1 MYKKKRTEIKNVQNE
16 YSMLIHQYEQDISA
30 SLFVVDS
37 YTKTWIISIST
48 DRSGVTGTQIAGQ
61 DLYQP

>member
-1 MYKKKRTEIKNVQNE
+1 
-16 YSMLIHQYEQDISA
+16 MLIHQYEQDISA

-48 DRSGVTGTQIAGQ
+48 DRPGVTGTQIAGK
-61 DLYQP
+61 DLCQQ